1 MNIVAGLFWP
11 AADTQRLNNLMSNN
25 ISLFS
30 FIGLMAIS
38 TVSASNAVAG
48 SFAGNMVDPLDG
60 KLDMSKYLAE
70 KKGVLPVPIIITE
83 PAVGYGLGLAAV
95 FFHDP
100 LAGKTDPGREFEPNP
115 DADGNLKPP
124 SVSALFGGYT
134 ENGTWFG
141 GGAHRGI
148 WKDDTI
154 RYKGV
159 LAKTNINMKFYGLDS
174 GNGGLSDNPVKFNTQ
189 ANFLLQELVFRM
201 KTSDFFAG
209 LKYSYLDTDNTFD
222 TSELFPDAGLPVAEF
237 DSTSAGLGVVFV
249 YEGLNNTIT
258 PSKGLKAQFEAT
270 NYGDTWGGDAEFNK
284 YRLYANYWFPVKSD
298 WVVGLRAD
306 GSAVKGDAPFY
317 EYPYIDL
324 RGIPA
329 LRYQGEETLV
339 GETEVRYDF
348 TQRWSAIG
356 FVGAGKAL
364 SDVGEGDSET
374 VISKGLG
381 FRYLIARRFGMR
393 AGIDVAW
400 GPEDT
405 AFYIQVGSAWGR

>member
-1 MNIVAGLFWP
+1 MK
-11 AADTQRLNNLMSNN
+11 NNKIRFQFFKL
-25 ISLFS
+25 L
-30 FIGLMAIS
+30 AIS
-38 TVSASNAVAG
+38 TLSFSNAIAG
-48 SFAGNMVDPLDG
+48 SFTENMVDPLDG

-100 LAGKTDPGREFEPNP
+100 LAGKTDPGSEFEPNP

-159 LAKTNINMKFYGLDS
+159 LAKTNINMKFYGLG
-174 GNGGLSDNPVKFNTQ
+174 GNGDLSNNPVKFNTK
-189 ANFLLQELVFRM
+189 ANFFLQEFLFRI
-201 KTSDFFAG
+201 KDSDFFAG
-209 LKYSYLDTDNTFD
+209 FKYTYLATDNTFD
-222 TSELFPDAGLPVAEF
+222 TSELFPDAGLSDVEF
-237 DSTSAGLGVVFV
+237 DSSSAGFGVVLQ

-270 NYGDTWGGDAEFNK
+270 NYGDTWGGDSEFNK
-284 YRLYANYWFPVKSD
+284 YRLFANYWFPVKSD

-306 GSAVKGDAPFY
+306 ASALKGDAPFY
-317 EYPYIDL
+317 EYPYIDM

-364 SDVGEGDSET
+364 SELGEGDSET